1 METVRVRPLECGWL
15 TSDAGTMAEGALGRI
30 RMPVGAFLVEHPA
43 GTLVF
48 DTGMHPEVARTK
60 DRMRSTAPLFDVEL
74 DDHWTL
80 AGQLGEL
87 GLSVDDVDLAVVSHL
102 HFDHGGGLGQLPG
115 ARLVVQRAEWEE
127 AFDEGLVDFGVYN
140 PDDFDLGHDRQV
152 LDGEH
157 DVFGDGSVLAVPTPG
172 HTAGHQSLLIEGRL
186 LLVGDA
192 CYTQHALDHDVVPP
206 FGHDRHRQ
214 REVYGW
220 LRAQQAEGCSL
231 VYSHDPDQWAALGPE
246 L

>member
-1 METVRVRPLECGWL
+1 
-15 TSDAGTMAEGALGRI
+15 MAEGAVGRT
-30 RMPVGAFLVEHPA
+30 RMPVGAFLVEHPS
-43 GTLVF
+43 GTVVF
-48 DTGMHPEVARTK
+48 DTGMHPEVAHDK
-60 DRMRSTAPLFDVEL
+60 DRMRSTASLFVVEL

-115 ARLVVQRAEWEE
+115 ARLVVQQAEWAV

-140 PDDFDLGHDRQV
+140 PDDFDLGHERQV

-157 DVFGDGSVLAVPTPG
+157 DLFGDGSVVVVPTPG
-172 HTAGHQSLLIEGRL
+172 HTAGHQSLRIEGRL

-192 CYTQHALDHDVVPP
+192 CYTQRALDDDVLPP
-206 FGHDRHRQ
+206 FGHDRKQQ
-214 REVYGW
+214 REGYGW
-220 LRAQQAEGCSL
+220 LREQ
-231 VYSHDPDQWAALGPE
+231 HAAGDRAHLQPRPRPVGDAR
-246 L
+246 LRALIALRWSATACGR